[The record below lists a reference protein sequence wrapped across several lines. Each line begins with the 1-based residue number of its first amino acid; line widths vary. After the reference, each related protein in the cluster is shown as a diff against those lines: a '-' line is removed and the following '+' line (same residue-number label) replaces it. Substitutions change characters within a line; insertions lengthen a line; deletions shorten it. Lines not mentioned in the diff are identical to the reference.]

1 MIRQTRR
8 IVVVNSSKLLFPEIS
23 PETELSSKSRRSTDR
38 NCANYRHLLVL
49 VIDNESQCSNGYQ
62 SRKWVVRMRGLL
74 WLRQLLTTENTSEQ
88 NRVPSPVMSLMHKF
102 PSFVPVSPRERERE
116 GSFSLNC
123 DLDFQP
129 RARWFLGI
137 GIEVSGIVDAEMHGE
152 MSWINFWHARKVR
165 SRVDFRL
172 RVLNFRR
179 RKLCMKI

>member
-1 MIRQTRR
+1 MLER
-8 IVVVNSSKLLFPEIS
+8 ISVEEVSRSYEGVVVTAATFNNREHKWAEPRPIPGNEFNAQVSKFR
-23 PETELSSKSRRSTDR
+23 SRF
-38 NCANYRHLLVL
+38 A
-49 VIDNESQCSNGYQ
+49 Q
-62 SRKWVVRMRGLL
+62 
-74 WLRQLLTTENTSEQ
+74 
-88 NRVPSPVMSLMHKF
+88 
-102 PSFVPVSPRERERE
+102 RERERE

-152 MSWINFWHARKVR
+152 NSWINFWHARKVR

>member
-116 GSFSLNC
+116 RGKFFFKLWPRFPAKSEMILRDRDWSIWDRWRGDARGNVMDKLLTREKGSLS
-123 DLDFQP
+123 
-129 RARWFLGI
+129 
-137 GIEVSGIVDAEMHGE
+137 
-152 MSWINFWHARKVR
+152 
-165 SRVDFRL
+165 SRL
-172 RVLNFRR
+172 PPPSS
-179 RKLCMKI
+179 